1 MEPMEEEEEE
11 EKKSA
16 KRTKEV
22 KSGAMCTAKSLF
34 EP

>member
-1 MEPMEEEEEE
+1 MEEEEEE

-22 KSGAMCTAKSLF
+22 KSGAMCATKSLF